1 MAVRVLVVDDAD
13 AMRRAVRRVLTDSGY
28 EVDVAGTLAEARGM
42 HPGNYAAV
50 LVDARLG
57 NERGMDLV
65 EELCAQD
72 PAATGRCLLMTGGA
86 IGMIPE
92 GLAYLAKP
100 FEPGELIKAVR
111 ALHQPHTVPAPGR
124 WPEAA
129 PDSGAPSPAAAP
141 GASQPAAGTSRGGKL
156 LELTRRLRDRERDE
170 QADFLHDGPLQ
181 ELAAATLD
189 LHMMR
194 QSAPAATAQSIDTV
208 LQRLDIA
215 ARSLRWLVQGTG
227 ALRVPETRLAVCL
240 QQRTAWLLAR
250 PITVSTGPWP
260 VGAEAIDALA
270 ITDVVELMLLAM
282 ADAGPCARAHVAVRT
297 EQDLTRIELTLTR
310 AAEDGQALG
319 DPATARALLAELA
332 SALLADADIEL
343 GEQQWRALITLH
355 RHEKEILAEPAASPP
370 PGRVVLAAIGKR
382 MEQVGLHVQISVP
395 PVCRHQVC
403 SAARTRSSLTATRR
417 SRVKSTG
424 GPRRTSPPRRRPAA
438 PGDCWPRPGSR
449 APPPGA
455 VPGQADR
462 HRRQEGQAAEH
473 ACARAGLDD
482 GPAVP
487 EDLGRDAVAGR
498 DTRLLLLC
506 REEKAEHARRD
517 RERAAGIRR
526 HRRGS
531 GQRGQRDAVI
541 GIFLVIQVD
550 EREADTGAAARG
562 ADLALD
568 RRAHQDLDHCLAA
581 GDERRREHV
590 VGIGGILG
598 FRQGKLYCRALEVH
612 MRAGPDVVPRPGRQ
626 EQRRHHQGQ
635 AKPFSRLSE
644 RIHRATAIASSVL
657 SAAPAKTAEIV

>member
-1 MAVRVLVVDDAD
+1 VAVRVLVVDDAD

-42 HPGNYAAV
+42 HPGKYAAV

-86 IGMIPE
+86 IGMIPQ

-111 ALHQPHTVPAPGR
+111 ALHHPHTVAAPGR

-129 PDSGAPSPAAAP
+129 PDSGAPSSAAAP
-141 GASQPAAGTSRGGKL
+141 GESQPAAGTSRGGKL

-215 ARSLRWLVQGTG
+215 ARSLRWLVEGTG

-260 VGAEAIDALA
+260 VGADAIDALA

-343 GEQQWRALITLH
+343 GEQQWRALITLR
-355 RHEKEILAEPAASPP
+355 RHEKEILTEPAASPP
-370 PGRVVLAAIGKR
+370 PGRLVLAAIGKR
-382 MEQVGLHVQISVP
+382 MEQVGLHVEISVP
-395 PVCRHQVC
+395 PVCCHQVC
-403 SAARTRSSLTATRR
+403 SAARTRSSLTATRPSRVSQRAGRGERRRRAGGKRLPAAAGPDPAPVPHRPAPSQARPTAIAARRARPPNTRAREPVWMMGPLSPKIWAEMR
-417 SRVKSTG
+417 SRG
-424 GPRRTSPPRRRPAA
+424 GTLACCCCAARRRP
-438 PGDCWPRPGSR
+438 S
-449 APPPGA
+449 
-455 VPGQADR
+455 
-462 HRRQEGQAAEH
+462 
-473 ACARAGLDD
+473 
-482 GPAVP
+482 
-487 EDLGRDAVAGR
+487 
-498 DTRLLLLC
+498 T
-506 REEKAEHARRD
+506 
-517 RERAAGIRR
+517 RAAT
-526 HRRGS
+526 
-531 GQRGQRDAVI
+531 ANV
-541 GIFLVIQVD
+541 
-550 EREADTGAAARG
+550 
-562 ADLALD
+562 
-568 RRAHQDLDHCLAA
+568 RRA
-581 GDERRREHV
+581 
-590 VGIGGILG
+590 
-598 FRQGKLYCRALEVH
+598 
-612 MRAGPDVVPRPGRQ
+612 
-626 EQRRHHQGQ
+626 
-635 AKPFSRLSE
+635 
-644 RIHRATAIASSVL
+644 
-657 SAAPAKTAEIV
+657 SAATGEVAVSVASGTP